1 VEHAAGSGSSQIEL
15 IMNVNRAERAETW
28 CEAVILA
35 ANEQLE
41 LMYRQHASACIAL
54 QISRNYR
61 LLLTHNEHPLKKQHW
76 RALSQRWLLSY
87 QLHRGQQ
94 RGLPD
99 MLESL

>member
-1 VEHAAGSGSSQIEL
+1 
-15 IMNVNRAERAETW
+15 MNVNRAERAETW

-35 ANEQLE
+35 ANE
-41 LMYRQHASACIAL
+41 
-54 QISRNYR
+54 
-61 LLLTHNEHPLKKQHW
+61 LTHNEHPLKKQHW

>member
-1 VEHAAGSGSSQIEL
+1 
-15 IMNVNRAERAETW
+15 MNMSAITSERAETW

-41 LMYRQHASACIAL
+41 AIYRQHANACLAL
-54 QISRNYR
+54 QIARNYR

-87 QLHRGQQ
+87 QLHRGRQQ
-94 RGLPD
+94 EFAEL
-99 MLESL
+99 LENF